1 MTILIPLNSND
12 FDEAKIVSLQNVQ
25 YWIII
30 EHDKGKIIKY
40 SFYNTFEE
48 IADFIDIVILNSENE
63 NSTMFIEN
71 GSEVLFTSLQ
81 LYIEDILEAYI
92 FRELHTLD

>member
-12 FDEAKIVSLQNVQ
+12 FDEAKIISLQNVK
-25 YWIII
+25 YWIVI

>member
-12 FDEAKIVSLQNVQ
+12 FDEAKIVSLQNVK
-25 YWIII
+25 YWIVV
-30 EHDKGKIIKY
+30 EHDKGKTIKH

-48 IADFIDIVILNSENE
+48 ITKLIDIVILNSENE